1 MLLLHHSQQQ
11 KLYTAKE
18 RLLSFISPADFYKN
32 KKKRKTEKKH
42 IFLRLPPGGVV
53 QKNFGP
59 PGAAGGIWGSGF
71 SLVGT
76 FTNLLVGDVAV
87 VMHLG

>member
-32 KKKRKTEKKH
+32 QKKKRKTEKKH

-71 SLVGT
+71 SL
-76 FTNLLVGDVAV
+76 
-87 VMHLG
+87 HKPLGR